1 MYKSFF
7 TILFSLFATTLFAQ
21 QSSSIEGEIEG
32 ISEGQLQLIVRSS
45 ESRWDLIHTV
55 AFANG
60 RFSMPNIELTEP
72 LPARLSVAGYQGGFS
87 FFIEPGTDYRAL
99 LRNDE
104 GWFVR
109 GKGLQDTDR
118 AYQQKCLSLMQSV
131 AKLQQ
136 RADSLRKALR
146 YGSASR
152 VNDTIAQLQKAL
164 ETERLNFISANDN
177 ILSANLLLQ
186 EAESK
191 DAPLEACQQLYAQLG
206 SKAQQSRSGLI
217 LKQRIERLQQVS
229 KGSKAPDFTL
239 PTSDGRK
246 FTLSK
251 MPGKVKIVDFWASWC
266 GPCRLNNP
274 VLRQLYADYHAAGL
288 EIVNVSLDEKRD
300 RWLAAVKQDQLT
312 WTQVSSL
319 TGWKD
324 DVAKNYSVTA
334 IPAIFVLDAN
344 NNILATGLHGD
355 DLRKFVANLFSN
367 KAAK

>member
-1 MYKSFF
+1 MYKFFFTLLLSFF
-7 TILFSLFATTLFAQ
+7 TSTLFAQ
-21 QSSSIEGEIEG
+21 QTSSIEGEIEG
-32 ISEGQLQLIVRSS
+32 ISEGQLQLIVRTS
-45 ESRWDLIHTV
+45 ETRWDLVHTV
-55 AFANG
+55 PFSNG
-60 RFSMPNIELTEP
+60 RFSMPNVELTEP

-87 FFIEPGTDYRAL
+87 FFIEPGTAYRVL
-99 LRNDE
+99 LRDGE
-104 GWFVR
+104 GWYVS

-118 AYQQKCLSLMQSV
+118 AYQQKCVSLMRSV
-131 AKLQQ
+131 AALQQ

-152 VNDTIAQLQKAL
+152 VNDTIAQLRKTL
-164 ETERLNFISANDN
+164 ENERLNFISANNN
-177 ILSANLLLQ
+177 ILSAGLLLQ
-186 EAESK
+186 EAESQ
-191 DAPLEACQQLYAQLG
+191 DASLELCRQLYAQLG
-206 SKAQQSRSGLI
+206 DKAQQSRCGAI

-274 VLRQLYADYHAAGL
+274 VLRQLYADFHAAGL

-300 RWLAAVKQDQLT
+300 RWLGAVKQDKLT

-319 TGWKD
+319 KGWKD
-324 DVAKNYSVTA
+324 EVAKLYSVTA

-344 NNILATGLHGD
+344 NNILATGLHGE
-355 DLRKFVANLFSN
+355 DLRKFVTNLFTDKS
-367 KAAK
+367 AK